1 MNQCEI
7 AAKIASLVRKRNAI
21 NQEIHYWRSRQKP
34 NTEPN
39 TKPNTEPNTKER
51 NEERSP
57 TPPKEEKKETSNNNH
72 PTRVRARRVFAK
84 PTVAEV
90 AAHIKAKGYAFD
102 AEEFWHYYES
112 KGWRVG
118 NHVMASWQSACVTW
132 QKNTVRNAATEAARQ
147 AHIDARMDERESMR
161 RITEGERMNEAARV
175 QQAKLHANAVAA
187 LTERD
192 WALCA
197 ESCANCTGRSC
208 AKGHRLPCD
217 HRLTQRPVP
226 PSDCPHFSAKGGAA

>member
-57 TPPKEEKKETSNNNH
+57 TPPKEVKKESTHTPRARESFIPPAIAECKAYASAMRMAIDVEHFHDHYTSNGWKVSGRTPMKDWKAAMRNW
-72 PTRVRARRVFAK
+72 ARRD
-84 PTVAEV
+84 
-90 AAHIKAKGYAFD
+90 KAIPP
-102 AEEFWHYYES
+102 
-112 KGWRVG
+112 
-118 NHVMASWQSACVTW
+118 QTAC
-132 QKNTVRNAATEAARQ
+132 E
-147 AHIDARMDERESMR
+147 R

-226 PSDCPHFSAKGGAA
+226 PSDCPHFSAKGGAE

>member
-1 MNQCEI
+1 MKATKREI

-39 TKPNTEPNTKER
+39 TKPNTKER

-57 TPPKEEKKETSNNNH
+57 TPPKEEKKENNNYDN
-72 PTRVRARRVFAK
+72 PARAREGFVR
-84 PTVAEV
+84 PTIAEV
-90 AAHIKAKGYAFD
+90 AAYIREKGYTFS
-102 AEEFWHYYES
+102 AEHFWHYNDNRR
-112 KGWRVG
+112 WRIG
-118 NHVMASWQSACVTW
+118 RNVMKSWRSACETW
-132 QKNTVRNAATEAARQ
+132 QAKENRNAATEAARQ

-161 RITEGERMNEAARV
+161 RITDGERMNEAARV

-197 ESCANCTGRSC
+197 ESCANCRASGGC
-208 AKGHRLPCD
+208 LAGIVVPPD
-217 HRLTQRPVP
+217 HRLNARPCSP
-226 PSDCPHFSAKGGAA
+226 AECPRFAAKEGGAA